1 MKPDWTAQE
10 TNAAISLRAS
20 GLAYSVIGKRIGRSA
35 QGVKR
40 RLQYVREL
48 AA

>member
-1 MKPDWTAQE
+1 MKPDWTADE

>member
-1 MKPDWTAQE
+1 MKPDWTPEE
-10 TNAAISLRAS
+10 TNAARSLRDS
-20 GLAYSVIGKRIGRSA
+20 GLTYAVIGKRVGRTA

-40 RLQYVREL
+40 RLEYLKEM

>member
-1 MKPDWTAQE
+1 MKPDWTPEE
-10 TNAAISLRAS
+10 TNAARSLRDS
-20 GLAYSVIGKRIGRSA
+20 GLPYRIIGQRLGRTG

-40 RLQYVREL
+40 RLQYVAET

>member
-1 MKPDWTAQE
+1 MKRDWTAEE
-10 TNAAISLRAS
+10 TNATISLRAS
-20 GLAYSVIGKRIGRSA
+20 GLAYSVIGKRIGRTA

-40 RLQYVREL
+40 RLQYIREL

>member
-1 MKPDWTAQE
+1 MKPDWTSEE
-10 TNAAISLRAS
+10 TNAARSLRDS
-20 GLAYSVIGKRIGRSA
+20 GLTYAVIGKRIGRSA

-40 RLQYVREL
+40 RLQYIEEI